1 MSAEENILIL
11 LSCFL
16 ELGAHLGGQDHPD
29 GPTGEP
35 AEEDSKSGVSTV
47 NSNKSQ
53 KTVDSFPS
61 SAKFQLEYREQMG
74 ILKAENM
81 R

>member
-1 MSAEENILIL
+1 ML
-11 LSCFL
+11 CVT
-16 ELGAHLGGQDHPD
+16 ELGAHLGGQDNPD
-29 GPTGEP
+29 GASGEP
-35 AEEDSKSGVSTV
+35 TEEDSKSGVSTV

-61 SAKFQLEYREQMG
+61 SVKFRLEYREQMG
-74 ILKAENM
+74 VLKAENM